1 MGRTNGRRET
11 TTGYEALKR
20 TALTIG
26 LAFAATAFVAALGT
40 PRLTAAFSDTR
51 TISFYNIHTKETIAT
66 TYKKDGKFVPDGL
79 SKINWIMR
87 DWRRNEQTAMDPK
100 TIDILW
106 EMHTE
111 LGSKEPIHIICGY
124 RSRSTNDMLRRTV
137 GGQASE
143 SQHITGK
150 AVDVSFPDVP
160 LQQMRYSALIREQG
174 GVGYYPTSGI
184 PFIHVDTGNVR
195 HWPRLPRYELALLFP
210 NGRSQHHPAD
220 GGSISPDD
228 VKIAQAQHKSLATE
242 IAGFFS
248 LRSSPQPNVQVASAA
263 IAKPSL
269 TGVTKPAVDAPRPAT
284 DRVASLTPPPPAIR
298 PQPRLMA
305 EPKLVERPSRL
316 TPAPSDADR
325 SQLMT
330 LVSLATAGD
339 EKPPRL
345 ISGPVPASRQ
355 AARPTASMPT
365 PITASEPQPR
375 LALSPLA
382 LPRTSWTQMAALD
395 PAQVPGAREAAT
407 AVLTDAARPGWGNG
421 WSSAPAFD
429 EEHPEELSYRPFPIA
444 PLLTASASINEP
456 ALSRMAAPDV
466 AKILAILDS
475 PSAVPPMQFLPGEQ
489 TAEVM
494 WAQQFQ
500 GKPVNLAD
508 SGNADG
514 LEDLPTKLIPRGVKT
529 SSAR

>member
-1 MGRTNGRRET
+1 M
-11 TTGYEALKR
+11 KR
-20 TALTIG
+20 LAPTIG
-26 LAFAATAFVAALGT
+26 LAFAATAFVTALGT

-51 TISFYNIHTKETIAT
+51 TISFYNIHTKETLT
-66 TYKKDGKFVPDGL
+66 TVYKKDGKFVPDGL
-79 SKINWIMR
+79 SKINWILR
-87 DWRRNEQTAMDPK
+87 DWRRNEQTTMDPK

-124 RSRSTNDMLRRTV
+124 RSRSTNEMLRRTV

-150 AVDVSFPDVP
+150 AVDVTFPDVP

-220 GGSISPDD
+220 GGSIGPDD

-248 LRSSPQPNVQVASAA
+248 LRSSPQPNVQVASAN
-263 IAKPSL
+263 IVKPSL
-269 TGVTKPAVDAPRPAT
+269 TGAPKVPVDTPRAQP
-284 DRVASLTPPPPAIR
+284 DRVAALSLAPAPIR
-298 PQPRLMA
+298 PQPRLTA

-316 TPAPSDADR
+316 TPAPSEADR

-330 LVSLATAGD
+330 LVSLASAGD
-339 EKPPRL
+339 PAPPRL
-345 ISGPVPASRQ
+345 ISGPVPATRQ
-355 AARPTASMPT
+355 SARSATTMPAPVTAD
-365 PITASEPQPR
+365 APQPR
-375 LALSPLA
+375 LALAPAPS
-382 LPRTSWTQMAALD
+382 PRTSWTQMAALD
-395 PAQVPGAREAAT
+395 PSQAPGARDAAS
-407 AVLTDAARPGWGNG
+407 AVITDAARPGWGNG

-475 PSAVPPMQFLPGEQ
+475 PTAVPPMQFSPGEQ
-489 TAEVM
+489 SAEVM

-500 GKPVNLAD
+500 GKPVNLAEPV
-508 SGNADG
+508 SADG
-514 LEDLPTKLIPRGVKT
+514 FEDLPTTLIPRAVKT
-529 SSAR
+529 SSARSSTGR